1 MNRIVADLLA
11 FGKQYMRSRVG
22 AFFTFIFPIL
32 LILLFG
38 AIFNQ
43 TNTSA
48 IPLTT
53 QDLDQSP
60 VSAQFLNALNK
71 TGVVSITMLSPM
83 NNLAA
88 YIRSNSLSVALQI
101 PIGFQTMVTNSL
113 ASDGK
118 TYANVTLFGDP
129 SKSTFGMVQG
139 LLFSVSQQMNLVLST
154 GTHPSVGV
162 DVEQVASSQY
172 QYMDYFL
179 PGIVGMTVMTTS
191 MYSMTS
197 ICGEYRTRRYFKLL
211 ATTTLRKYEWLSS
224 KILWYIISLILSLFV
239 TVAVGILVWNIHVVI
254 DPLGIVFIAVGALL
268 FTSLGMLF
276 GTVVRDPESGVA
288 IANAI
293 GFPMMFLSGS
303 FWPIEQMPSYLQSVA
318 KVLPLTYLNG
328 GLRDTMV
335 FGNLPSALM
344 NLAVVGLL
352 AVVLFVLAAKLVSWK
367 ER

>member
-1 MNRIVADLLA
+1 MNRIVADLLS

-43 TNTSA
+43 TGSSA
-48 IPLTT
+48 INLAT
-53 QDLDQSP
+53 QDLDNSLTSQS
-60 VSAQFLNALNK
+60 LLDALNH
-71 TGVVSITMLSPM
+71 TGVVRIVMIAPTSNMET
-83 NNLAA
+83 
-88 YIRSNSLSVALQI
+88 YIRDNSLTVALKI
-101 PIGFQTMVTNSL
+101 PLAFQQRVMASL
-113 ASDGK
+113 ASNG
-118 TYANVTLFGDP
+118 TIHANVTLYGDP
-129 SKSTFGMVQG
+129 SKTTFSMVQG
-139 LLFSVSQQMNLVLST
+139 VLYSVAQQMNLYLGT
-154 GTHPSVGV
+154 GSHPSMGV
-162 DVEQVASSQY
+162 DVQSVASSQY

-224 KILWYIISLILSLFV
+224 KILWYIISLVLSLFA
-239 TVAVGILVWNIHVVI
+239 TVAVGMVVWRTEVTI
-254 DPLGIVFIAVGALL
+254 DAIALVFIAVGALL

-276 GTVVRDPESGVA
+276 GTIVKDPESGVA

-303 FWPIEQMPSYLQSVA
+303 FWPLEQMPSYLQTISKA
-318 KVLPLTYLNG
+318 LPLTYLNA

-335 FGNLPSALM
+335 FGNLGSALG
-344 NLAVVGLL
+344 NLAVVSVL
-352 AVVLFVLAAKLVSWK
+352 ATILFVLSAKLVSWK

>member
-1 MNRIVADLLA
+1 MNRIVADLIA
-11 FGKQYMRSRVG
+11 FGRQYMRSRVG

-43 TNTSA
+43 SSTSA

-53 QDLDQSP
+53 QDQDMSP
-60 VSAQFLNALNK
+60 VSQEFLTALNR
-71 TGVVSITMLSPM
+71 TGVVTITMLSPVT
-83 NNLAA
+83 NLAA
-88 YIRSNSLSVALQI
+88 YIRANSLSVALQI
-101 PIGFQTMVTNSL
+101 PVGFQTEVMNSL
-113 ASDGK
+113 AANGM
-118 TYANVTLFGDP
+118 TYANMTLFGDP
-129 SKSTFGMVQG
+129 SKSTFSMVQG
-139 LLFSVSQQMNLVLST
+139 LLFSVSQQMNLALST

-224 KILWYIISLILSLFV
+224 KILWYVISLVLSLFV
-239 TVAVGILVWNIHVVI
+239 TVAVGMLVWDTHVVI
-254 DPLGIVFIAVGALL
+254 DALAVVFIAVGALL

-303 FWPIEQMPSYLQSVA
+303 FWPLEQMPSYLQTVSKA
-318 KVLPLTYLNG
+318 LPLTYLNS

-335 FGNLPSALM
+335 FGNLGSALT
-344 NLAVVGLL
+344 NLAAVAAL
-352 AVVLFVLAAKLVSWK
+352 AAVLFVLAAKLVSWK

>member
-11 FGKQYMRSRVG
+11 FGKQYMRSRIG

-38 AIFNQ
+38 AIFTQ
-43 TNTSA
+43 TGTSA
-48 IPLTT
+48 ITLTT
-53 QDLDQSP
+53 QDLDNSV
-60 VSAQFLNALNK
+60 VSQQFLGALNH
-71 TGVVSITMLSPM
+71 TGIVNIVMLSPTV
-83 NNLAA
+83 NLAK
-88 YIRSNSLSVALQI
+88 YI
-101 PIGFQTMVTNSL
+101 TDNSL
-113 ASDGK
+113 AVALKIPLAFQQHVMASLASNG
-118 TYANVTLFGDP
+118 TIHANVTLYGDP

-139 LLFSVSQQMNLVLST
+139 LLFTVAQEMNLNLGT
-154 GTHPSVGV
+154 GSHPSMGV
-162 DVEQVASSQY
+162 DTLQVASAQY
-172 QYMDYFL
+172 GYMDYFL

-224 KILWYIISLILSLFV
+224 KILWYIISLTLSLFV
-239 TVAVGILVWNIHVVI
+239 TVGVGILVWNVHVVI
-254 DPLGIVFIAVGALL
+254 DAVAIVFIAVGALL

-303 FWPIEQMPSYLQSVA
+303 FWPLEQMPSYLQTVA
-318 KVLPLTYLNG
+318 KALPLTYLNS

-335 FGNLPSALM
+335 FGNLASALG
-344 NLAVVGLL
+344 NLAVVAVL

>member
-43 TNTSA
+43 SGASA

-53 QDLDQSP
+53 QDLDGSP
-60 VSAQFLNALNK
+60 VSQLFLQSLNQ
-71 TGVVSITMLSPM
+71 TGVVRISVLSPGV
-83 NNLAA
+83 NLAS
-88 YIRSNSLSVALQI
+88 YIQENSLSVALQI
-101 PIGFQTMVTNSL
+101 PLAFENHVWASL
-113 ASDGK
+113 ASNG
-118 TYANVTLFGDP
+118 TIHANVTLYGDP
-129 SKSTFGMVQG
+129 SKSTFSMVQG
-139 LLFSVSQQMNLVLST
+139 ILYSVAQQMNLALGT
-154 GTHPSVGV
+154 GSHPSVGV
-162 DVEQVASSQY
+162 NFQQILSSQY

-224 KILWYIISLILSLFV
+224 KILWYILSMILSLFV
-239 TVAVGILVWNIHVVI
+239 TVAVGMLVWNIHVTI
-254 DPLGIVFIAVGALL
+254 GPMALVFIAVGALL

-276 GTVVRDPESGVA
+276 GTIVRDPESGVA
-288 IANAI
+288 VANAI

-303 FWPIEQMPSYLQSVA
+303 FWPIEQMPSYLQAVA
-318 KVLPLTYLNG
+318 KVLPLTYLNS
-328 GLRDTMV
+328 GLRDAMV
-335 FGNLPSALM
+335 FGNMESALA
-344 NLAVVGLL
+344 NLAVVAVL
-352 AVVLFVLAAKLVSWK
+352 AVAVFVLAAKLVSWK

>member
-1 MNRIVADLLA
+1 MNRIVADLLS

-38 AIFNQ
+38 AIFTQ
-43 TNTSA
+43 SGTSA
-48 IPLTT
+48 ITLPT
-53 QDLDQSP
+53 QDLDGTAMSQS
-60 VSAQFLNALNK
+60 FLDALNH
-71 TGVVSITMLSPM
+71 TGVVHIAILSP
-83 NNLAA
+83 NVDLGS
-88 YIRSNSLSVALQI
+88 YIRDNSLSVALQI
-101 PIGFQTMVTNSL
+101 PL
-113 ASDGK
+113 AFENHVIASVASNG
-118 TYANVTLFGDP
+118 TIHANVTLYGDP
-129 SKSTFGMVQG
+129 SKSTFSMAQG
-139 LLFSVSQQMNLVLST
+139 VLYSVAQQMNLQIAQGYSY
-154 GTHPSVGV
+154 VGV
-162 DVEQVASSQY
+162 SVETVASSTY

-179 PGIVGMTVMTTS
+179 PGIVGMTIMTTS

-224 KILWYIISLILSLFV
+224 KILWYIISMIVSLFV

-254 DPLGIVFIAVGALL
+254 DAVALAFIAVGALL

-288 IANAI
+288 VANAI

-318 KVLPLTYLNG
+318 KVLPLTYVNA

-335 FGNLPSALM
+335 FGNLQSALT
-344 NLAVVGLL
+344 NLAIVGAL
-352 AVVLFVLAAKLVSWK
+352 AAVLFVLAAKLVSWK